1 VIKLFSNTFKFKCN
15 LIKNNLLIQSINEMN
30 SENDGNVLS
39 VIKYTYKLD
48 QTFEIYCTTKC
59 VMNNKITKL

>member
-1 VIKLFSNTFKFKCN
+1 MNS
-15 LIKNNLLIQSINEMN
+15 KNNI
-30 SENDGNVLS
+30 NVLS

-59 VMNNKITKL
+59 VKSNKITKL